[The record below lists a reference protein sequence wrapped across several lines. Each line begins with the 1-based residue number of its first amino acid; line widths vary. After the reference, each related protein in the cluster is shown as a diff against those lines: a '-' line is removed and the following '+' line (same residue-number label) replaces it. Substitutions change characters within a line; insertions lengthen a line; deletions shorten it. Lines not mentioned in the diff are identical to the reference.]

1 MSRSDLTRYCWL
13 SIAAALATMA
23 LKAAA
28 YWLTGSVGLLSDAVE
43 SIVNLLGAVIAL
55 VVLIIAAR
63 PADDDHAYG
72 HSKAEYFASGAE
84 GTLILLAA
92 ISIGAAAVNRLVN
105 PQPLEQAGVGL
116 AIATAASCI
125 NFFVAR
131 VLLRAGKEHNSITLE
146 ADARH
151 LMTDVWTSAGVIVGI
166 MAVALTGWHLLDP
179 LIALA
184 VAVNIVWTGYLLI
197 KRSTSGL
204 MDSALPAGELAEVIH
219 ILSGYEQQGLQY
231 HALRTRQAASR
242 RFVSVHV
249 LVPGAWSVD
258 RGHDLLEHL
267 EADIRS
273 ALPEVTITT
282 HLEPLED
289 PASHEDMDLD
299 RGQPAGPGDR
309 AGARTNPNRS
319 ADTK

>member
-1 MSRSDLTRYCWL
+1 MSRSVLTRYAWL
-13 SIAAALATMA
+13 SIAAALATMS
-23 LKAAA
+23 LKGAA

-43 SIVNLLGAVIAL
+43 SIVNLIGAGIAL
-55 VVLIIAAR
+55 IMLTIAAR

-72 HSKAEYFASGAE
+72 HGKAEYFSSGAE
-84 GTLILLAA
+84 GALILLAA
-92 ISIGAAAVNRLVN
+92 ISIGIAAVNRLMH
-105 PQPLEQAGVGL
+105 PQPLEQAGAGL
-116 AIATAASCI
+116 AVSTAASLI

-131 VLLRAGKEHNSITLE
+131 VLLRAGREHTSITLE

-151 LMTDVWTSAGVIVGI
+151 LMTDVWTSAGVIAGI
-166 MAVALTGWHLLDP
+166 IAVTLTGWQVLDP

-184 VAVNIVWTGYLLI
+184 VAVNIVWSGFLLI

-204 MDSALPAGELAEVIH
+204 MDSALPPGELDTLARIFA
-219 ILSGYEQQGLQY
+219 GYEQQGVHF

-249 LVPGAWSVD
+249 LVPGSWSVD
-258 RGHDLLEHL
+258 AGHNLLEHL

-282 HLEPLED
+282 HLEPLDD
-289 PASHEDMDLD
+289 PASHQDKELD
-299 RGQPAGPGDR
+299 R
-309 AGARTNPNRS
+309 
-319 ADTK
+319 